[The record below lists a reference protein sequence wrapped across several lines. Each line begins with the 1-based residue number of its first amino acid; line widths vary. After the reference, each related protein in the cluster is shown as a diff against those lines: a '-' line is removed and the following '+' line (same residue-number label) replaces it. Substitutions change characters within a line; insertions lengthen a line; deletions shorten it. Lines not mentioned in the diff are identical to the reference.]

1 MKLIAQD
8 DTLIIQLEGAERFWA
23 LKNNVQVPRFAVL
36 DVDYNPEVP
45 VLQDFSGHL
54 RFPGSNWF
62 WQFMAG
68 TFIRGGVREF
78 WYVRMQT
85 PGVLLIDIKP
95 GMFPYQKIRLS
106 CDPETAQG
114 VADWWHH
121 GKPEQA

>member
-1 MKLIAQD
+1 MKFITQD
-8 DTLIIQLEGAERFWA
+8 DTLTIQLEGAERLWA
-23 LKNNVQVPRFAVL
+23 LKGRLQIPRFAVL

-45 VLQDFSGHL
+45 VLQDFRGRL

-68 TFIRGGVREF
+68 TYVRGGVREF
-78 WYVRMQT
+78 WYLHMQN

-95 GMFPYQKIRLS
+95 DTFSYQKIRLS
-106 CDPETAQG
+106 CDPETAQA